1 MMITES
7 SAGKSLLMTAKLQLV
22 ASLPS
27 SRRSIQR
34 TLRRHHRILPEK
46 KKKKKEEEQHEGQLV
61 KSSGKL
67 ANPSCLVQV
76 MDLFIVSFVC
86 EKYVQERFVQLLVA
100 A

>member
-7 SAGKSLLMTAKLQLV
+7 SAGKSLLITAKLQLV

-34 TLRRHHRILPEK
+34 TLRRSHRILPE